1 MDAFATA
8 IKERLDREE
17 ALRPHL
23 FCRGY
28 LVTDEPPECLDAY
41 PFYGTWT
48 QTGAGGYTILTHPE
62 ATVYSRVREER
73 SAVLIG
79 HAYDPIGGEL
89 REEAIMDRLLD
100 AVREGRQALLEAV
113 NDLTGVFVLLLF
125 SKDGLLAVQDP
136 GGQKM
141 LYYGKI
147 GGRTVL
153 TSIPQL
159 AADVF
164 DLQWDRDIVRLC
176 GSKGY
181 YRGSGFLPGGLSP
194 YRELTRLGA
203 NSCLLSD
210 ASGFRTVRF
219 YPDRER
225 RELESEEEKQAAIE
239 EMYRILS
246 GNIALAIQKWPR
258 AGLSL
263 TGGTDSQTAFACAK
277 PYYGSFFCYSFESK
291 ESEKQDAD
299 AAEKICAAAGVE
311 HHRYLIPE
319 DPDEIGDYAFLHQ
332 IIEHNTSHICKLH
345 PNEIRKY
352 IWLRRQNDFDVEIK
366 SDMSEVGR
374 AYLSRKYEK
383 VRLPRTLAPRHM
395 TILQGRYF
403 MEPWAMRYAD
413 NAYEAFMKQTDLTE
427 DINGYSMHDLTY
439 WEVRMSGWAATSLA
453 SQEYFHEITIPYN
466 NRRLLDLFLR
476 FPEADRL
483 RDEPHH
489 RLMRRGNPV
498 VADLGCSVK
507 DSYLDKRRMLLE
519 TAYYYYATRGNT
531 LGRKR

>member
-1 MDAFATA
+1 MDAFAIP
-8 IKERLDREE
+8 IKERLDREA

-23 FCRGY
+23 FRRGY
-28 LVTDEPPECLDAY
+28 LVTEGATADPDEY
-41 PFYGTWT
+41 PFYGGWN
-48 QTGAGGYTILTHPE
+48 QI
-62 ATVYSRVREER
+62 RVREYAILAHPETTVYACEQEDR
-73 SAVLIG
+73 AAVLIG
-79 HAYDPIGGEL
+79 HAYDPESGEI
-89 REEAIMDRLLD
+89 REQTILKKLLD
-100 AVREGRQALLEAV
+100 AARAGRPQLFEAL
-113 NDLTGVFVLLLF
+113 NDLTGVFVLILV
-125 SKDGLLAVQDP
+125 SDDGLLAVQDP

-141 LYYGKI
+141 LYYGRI
-147 GGRTVL
+147 GGRLVL

-164 DLQWDRDIVRLC
+164 RLSRDPAVERLC
-176 GSKGY
+176 ASKGY
-181 YRGSGFLPGGLSP
+181 WRGSGFLPGNLSP

-203 NSCLLSD
+203 NMFLSAD
-210 ASGFRTVRF
+210 GSGLRAARF

-225 RELESEEEKQAAIE
+225 RELNGEEEKRAAIE
-239 EMYRILS
+239 RMYGILS
-246 GNIALAIQKWPR
+246 GNIALAIKKWPR
-258 AGLSL
+258 VGLSL

-291 ESEKQDAD
+291 ATEKLDAD

-319 DPDEIGDYAFLHQ
+319 DPEEIEDYAFLRQ
-332 IIEHNTSHICKLH
+332 IIEHNTSHLCKLH

-352 IWLRRQNDFDVEIK
+352 IWLQRQHDFDVEIK

-383 VRLPRTLAPRHM
+383 VRMPRVLSPRHM

-403 MEPWAMRYAD
+403 MEPLAVKYAD
-413 NAYEAFMKQTDLTE
+413 RAYGEFMEQTGLKD
-427 DINGYSMHDLTY
+427 DISGYSMHDLTY

-453 SQEYFHEITIPYN
+453 SQEFFHEITIPYN
-466 NRRLLDLFLR
+466 NRRLLDLFLQ

-507 DSYLDKRRMLLE
+507 DSYLDKKRMLLE

-531 LGRKR
+531 LGKK